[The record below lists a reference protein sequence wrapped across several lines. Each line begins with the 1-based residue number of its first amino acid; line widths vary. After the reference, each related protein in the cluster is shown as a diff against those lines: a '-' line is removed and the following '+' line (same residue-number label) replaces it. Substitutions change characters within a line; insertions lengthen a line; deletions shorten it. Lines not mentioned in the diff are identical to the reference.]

1 MKGEILLAKKYY
13 AVKKGRKVGV
23 FKNEPGEDTWNKVVK
38 PLIHKYPGAQYAGF
52 NTEEEAIA
60 YLEGDGTKESN
71 STDNTKNIC
80 KDPLFDTIDFDYYVY
95 TDGSYKD
102 GKYSYGI
109 VWVDAESQAVVEVE
123 SGLGTSEAAA
133 SMRNVAGELAGVMR
147 AALQAEQRG
156 EKICIVHDYT
166 GVMFWARGLWKTKN
180 EFTKKYKEFMEKRS
194 NVVAFQW
201 IKGHS
206 GQEFNEM
213 ADRLAKEVLGIQ

>member
-52 NTEEEAIA
+52 NTEEEAIV

-123 SGLGTSEAAA
+123 SGFGTSEAAA
-133 SMRNVAGELAGVMR
+133 SMRNVAGELAGAMR

-156 EKICIVHDYT
+156 EKICIVHDYRRYVL
-166 GVMFWARGLWKTKN
+166 GKGAVEDKN
-180 EFTKKYKEFMEKRS
+180 EFTKSIKNSWRKDLMWSHS
-194 NVVAFQW
+194 NGLKVIVVKNSMKW
-201 IKGHS
+201 LT
-206 GQEFNEM
+206 
-213 ADRLAKEVLGIQ
+213 D